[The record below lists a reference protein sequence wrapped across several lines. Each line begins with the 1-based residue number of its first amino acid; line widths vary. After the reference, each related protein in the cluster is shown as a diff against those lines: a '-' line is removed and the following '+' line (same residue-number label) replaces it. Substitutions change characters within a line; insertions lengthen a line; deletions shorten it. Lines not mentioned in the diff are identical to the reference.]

1 MLFQKNSLCSL
12 TEEQSR
18 TSILQMLTWPPKP
31 MRGEHAMTRG
41 NSAAQ
46 PAPKG
51 LTTALESSGA
61 RASTALGAPQ
71 IVF

>member
-1 MLFQKNSLCSL
+1 
-12 TEEQSR
+12 
-18 TSILQMLTWPPKP
+18 MLTWPPKP